1 MIRFKYVIDA
11 RTGDKYMVTAVK
23 LVDDGYCTL
32 RDDDIKNEYEV
43 DLQPCSVCGR
53 MYENVPLIVSTDA
66 DIEEIFMAHDWE
78 EPYQSNEDGD
88 ASCAMD
94 EVIASGCVLLFP
106 MDELMQQIYCEK
118 RIE

>member
-23 LVDDGYCTL
+23 LVDEGYCTL

-94 EVIASGCVLLFP
+94 EVIATGCVLLFP
-106 MDELMQQIYCEK
+106 IDKLMQQIYCEK

>member
-1 MIRFKYVIDA
+1 MIRFKYVVDA
-11 RTGDKYMVTAVK
+11 RTGDKYMVTAVR
-23 LVDDGYCTL
+23 LADECYCTL
-32 RDDDIKNEYEV
+32 RTDESKNEYEV

-78 EPYQSNEDGD
+78 EPYKSVENGGT
-88 ASCAMD
+88 SCDMD

-106 MDELMQQIYCEK
+106 DT
-118 RIE
+118 

>member
-23 LVDDGYCTL
+23 LVDEGYCTL

-43 DLQPCSVCGR
+43 DLHPCHPCSVCGR

-66 DIEEIFMAHDWE
+66 DIEEIFKAHDWE
-78 EPYQSNEDGD
+78 ELYQSNEDGD
-88 ASCAMD
+88 ASCAID
-94 EVIASGCVLLFP
+94 EVIASGCVLLFL
-106 MDELMQQIYCEK
+106 DT
-118 RIE
+118 

>member
-1 MIRFKYVIDA
+1 MIRFKYVVDA

-23 LVDDGYCTL
+23 LVDEGYCTL

-43 DLQPCSVCGR
+43 DLHPCSVCGR

-106 MDELMQQIYCEK
+106 DI
-118 RIE
+118 

>member
-1 MIRFKYVIDA
+1 MIRFKYVVDA
-11 RTGDKYMVTAVK
+11 RTGDKYMVTAVR
-23 LVDDGYCTL
+23 LADECYCTL
-32 RDDDIKNEYEV
+32 HTDESKNEYEV

-78 EPYQSNEDGD
+78 EPYKSNEDGET
-88 ASCAMD
+88 SYAMD

-106 MDELMQQIYCEK
+106 DT
-118 RIE
+118 

>member
-23 LVDDGYCTL
+23 LADECYCTL
-32 RDDDIKNEYEV
+32 HTDEIKNEYEV
-43 DLQPCSVCGR
+43 DLQPCSICGR
-53 MYENVPLIVSTDA
+53 MYENVPLIVSKDA

-78 EPYQSNEDGD
+78 EPYQSNEDGND
-88 ASCAMD
+88 ACAMD

-106 MDELMQQIYCEK
+106 NT
-118 RIE
+118 